1 MHELKDPLQALF
13 GAIQLYIWSLCMVKV
28 ALLLQYRRVFN
39 GVIVRR
45 ASLALILFASIWN
58 IIQSVLISFACIP
71 TSVFIPSLANS
82 CLDSLTIWYIA
93 AAFNITTDFCVLFMP
108 LPAIKSLHL
117 PLKQKLL
124 LSAVLCLGFL

>member
-1 MHELKDPLQALF
+1 MHKITHPLQALF
-13 GAIQLYIWSLCMVKV
+13 GAIQLYVWSLCIVKI

-45 ASLALILFASIWN
+45 ASLALILFASLWN
-58 IIQSVLISFACIP
+58 IIQSFLDTFTCIP
-71 TSVFIPSLANS
+71 VSLFIPHLANG

-93 AAFNITTDFCVLFMP
+93 AAFNITTDFCVLFLP

-117 PLKQKLL
+117 PLKQKLM

>member
-13 GAIQLYIWSLCMVKV
+13 AAIEIYVWSLYIVKV

-58 IIQSVLISFACIP
+58 IIQSIMTVFACIP
-71 TSVFIPSLANS
+71 LSIFMPSLTND

-93 AAFNITTDFCVLFMP
+93 AAFNITTDFCVLILP
-108 LPAIKSLHL
+108 LPAIKSLQL
-117 PLKQKLL
+117 PLNQKLL
-124 LSAVLCLGFL
+124 LSAVLCMGLL